1 MSMLIIDVNHGA
13 LDLAKEYIE
22 LGYNPS
28 IWDIYGKLEKDKT
41 FLNNLNFKEK
51 INKINILKST
61 EEPDFNNYNK
71 IVAPIHCPIY
81 TNFVSFH
88 DATSEIIKEKYGTI
102 HRKFIEITGVKGKT
116 TTTELINHIL
126 KEEYNTYLNN
136 SNKGSIAPVSILNCV
151 NYLNEINKI
160 DFYDIFIFEVS
171 LGLTS
176 CEYGAITNI
185 LENYSIAKGRKNAFI
200 AKYSTL
206 KNANKKYVNKITID
220 NFDNKYIDSDVN
232 GGDIDVIDINNT
244 KLLSKYP
251 LSYEYN
257 NKIVEFNNNIFG
269 SHFIENSLF
278 GIEICKNFMDI
289 DTIID
294 KIKSFKING
303 RMNVIKKEN
312 NSYLIENINPGLN
325 VKSIDNTINDFINVF
340 DNENGYILIGG
351 DFGCTCEEINIEKL
365 SKVIKKYNSKKNIK
379 FILSGDI
386 GKELKKYFDFEY
398 IDNIDYSKYSGNLL
412 KIYRKKIC

>member
-1 MSMLIIDVNHGA
+1 M
-13 LDLAKEYIE
+13 
-22 LGYNPS
+22 
-28 IWDIYGKLEKDKT
+28 
-41 FLNNLNFKEK
+41 
-51 INKINILKST
+51 
-61 EEPDFNNYNK
+61 
-71 IVAPIHCPIY
+71 
-81 TNFVSFH
+81 
-88 DATSEIIKEKYGTI
+88 
-102 HRKFIEITGVKGKT
+102 
-116 TTTELINHIL
+116 
-126 KEEYNTYLNN
+126 
-136 SNKGSIAPVSILNCV
+136 
-151 NYLNEINKI
+151 
-160 DFYDIFIFEVS
+160 
-171 LGLTS
+171 GLTS

-289 DTIID
+289 DIIID

-303 RMNVIKKEN
+303 RMNIIKKEN

-351 DFGCTCEEINIEKL
+351 DFGCTCEEINIGKL

>member
-1 MSMLIIDVNHGA
+1 MLIIDVNHGA
-13 LDLAKEYIE
+13 PELAKEYIE
-22 LGYNPS
+22 LGYGVS
-28 IWDIYGKLEKDKT
+28 IWDIYGKLDKEKN
-41 FLNNLNFKEK
+41 FLNNINFKE

-61 EEPDFNNYNK
+61 EEPKFNNYDK
-71 IVAPIHCPIY
+71 IIAPIHCPIDVD
-81 TNFVSFH
+81 FMSFH
-88 DATSEIIKEKYGTI
+88 DATAEIIKEKYGRI
-102 HRKFIEITGVKGKT
+102 HKKFIEITGVKGKT

-126 KEEYNTYLNN
+126 REEYNTYLNN
-136 SNKGSIAPVSILNCV
+136 SNKGSIAPVSILNCI

-185 LENYSIAKGRKNAFI
+185 LENYPIAKGRKDAFM
-200 AKYSTL
+200 AKCSTL
-206 KNANKKYVNKITID
+206 KNANKKFVNKNLLKSDIFENID
-220 NFDNKYIDSDVN
+220 T
-232 GGDIDVIDINNT
+232 VIDINKT
-244 KLLSKYP
+244 ELLSKYP
-251 LSYEYN
+251 LCYEYN

-289 DTIID
+289 DTIVD

-303 RMNVIKKEN
+303 RMNVVKKEN
-312 NSYLIENINPGLN
+312 NCYLIENINPGLN
-325 VKSIDNTINDFINVF
+325 VKSIDNTINDFINEFINDF
-340 DNENGYILIGG
+340 DNKNGYILIGG

-365 SKVIKKYNSKKNIK
+365 SKVIKKYLSNKNIK

-398 IDNIDYSKYSGNLL
+398 IDNINNIDYDKYNGNLL